1 MICCLG
7 EGFGDTKDTV
17 IATFELPL
25 ITEERETE
33 TAEASPAKI
42 MRVVPATVATLAP
55 FVNVTSTDDAA
66 AGVPAPITTVNEVEL
81 K

>member
-1 MICCLG
+1 MLLG

-42 MRVVPATVATLAP
+42 IRVVPATVAT
-55 FVNVTSTDDAA
+55 
-66 AGVPAPITTVNEVEL
+66 
-81 K
+81 